1 MANLFDQIVKNYE
14 NSMRGV
20 SIINKEE
27 VKSFPHVAGS
37 VFISKVVSLLRT
49 MVNEKNVYSNLD
61 IREVNNRMYQNDVAL
76 IISMV
81 FDETVEIENMFL
93 VYEAFQNVSTDIY
106 LGMKSGGKYGTLQK
120 DLRDFHIDKEEE
132 DQEIEV

>member
-20 SIINKEE
+20 TIINKEE

-49 MVNEKNVYSNLD
+49 MVNEKNVYSNLED
-61 IREVNNRMYQNDVAL
+61 REVNNRMFQNDVAL

-93 VYEAFQNVSTDIY
+93 VYEAFQNVSSDIY
-106 LGMKSGGKYGTLQK
+106 LGMKSRGKYGILQK
-120 DLRDFHIDKEEE
+120 ELRDFGHEKEEE
-132 DQEIEV
+132 EQQIEV